1 MSDVKNLIDNIANG
15 NYTESEDAFNSI
27 MASKVSDKLDAMKI
41 DVAKN
46 MFKEHPAEK
55 QPEVEAQAVETQ
67 DELDIEVQDTA
78 DTPVAKEEP
87 TEE

>member
-15 NYTESEDAFNSI
+15 NYTESEDSFNSI

-46 MFKEHPAEK
+46 MFKEQPAEE